1 MPTFRKSNNASVSE
15 EYIKNETGLPIFET
29 RQSLQQFSAFLKKNN
44 ILLVFKL
51 HHLQAELPVFTE
63 LKAPIIVVRDEDL
76 AENGI
81 QLYQFLALADALIS
95 DYSSVSIDYLAL
107 DRPIVYTLDDYE
119 QYNASRGLFPQDAI
133 NYMPGYH
140 VYTEEE
146 LEQSIFEICQG
157 IDKYADERK
166 KIQPEYHE
174 FLDGNSSKRIL
185 TKLGILLDAEK

>member
-1 MPTFRKSNNASVSE
+1 
-15 EYIKNETGLPIFET
+15 
-29 RQSLQQFSAFLKKNN
+29 
-44 ILLVFKL
+44 
-51 HHLQAELPVFTE
+51 
-63 LKAPIIVVRDEDL
+63 
-76 AENGI
+76 
-81 QLYQFLALADALIS
+81 
-95 DYSSVSIDYLAL
+95 
-107 DRPIVYTLDDYE
+107 
-119 QYNASRGLFPQDAI
+119 
-133 NYMPGYH
+133 MPGYH